1 MDSYA
6 TRAGGVVGI
15 TPRELGNTTYQ
26 DLSVTD
32 GHKRASPA
40 LLDMSGAL
48 WDGVRLSLSLSLSLS
63 LCPAAVATPPLSL
76 LSMLSSTHGLISA
89 RCSGC
94 GTEQRAA
101 LALRGHLLT
110 HLNCSVLGECACSHG
125 RGLLRRG

>member
-48 WDGVRLSLSLSLSLS
+48 WDGVRLR
-63 LCPAAVATPPLSL
+63 PAAAAL
-76 LSMLSSTHGLISA
+76 LSMSSSTRRLIGSLF
-89 RCSGC
+89 R
-94 GTEQRAA
+94 
-101 LALRGHLLT
+101 LRH
-110 HLNCSVLGECACSHG
+110 
-125 RGLLRRG
+125 

>member
-48 WDGVRLSLSLSLSLS
+48 WDGVRLSAPL
-63 LCPAAVATPPLSL
+63 PPLSAAVDVVID
-76 LSMLSSTHGLISA
+76 SSTLF
-89 RCSGC
+89 R
-94 GTEQRAA
+94 
-101 LALRGHLLT
+101 LRH
-110 HLNCSVLGECACSHG
+110 
-125 RGLLRRG
+125 

>member
-15 TPRELGNTTYQ
+15 TPRELGNATYQ

-48 WDGVRLSLSLSLSLS
+48 WDGVRLSALL
-63 LCPAAVATPPLSL
+63 PPLSL
-76 LSMLSSTHGLISA
+76 LSMLSSIHRLIGSLF
-89 RCSGC
+89 R
-94 GTEQRAA
+94 
-101 LALRGHLLT
+101 LRH
-110 HLNCSVLGECACSHG
+110 
-125 RGLLRRG
+125 